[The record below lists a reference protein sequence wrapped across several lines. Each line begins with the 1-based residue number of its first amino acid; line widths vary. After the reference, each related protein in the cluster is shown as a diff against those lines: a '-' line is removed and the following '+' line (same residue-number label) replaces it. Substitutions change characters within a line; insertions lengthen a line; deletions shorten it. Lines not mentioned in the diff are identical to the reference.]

1 MKDNTT
7 KKMASIL
14 QCTDSAYYPCF
25 RFYITSSIRKY
36 PCIRSMFRNVVASLN
51 EALDITLHLRPLTDH
66 FETLEATDFT
76 DIRPL
81 FPALMHTICLVYSH
95 SAFYNSAA
103 RIIVLMT
110 ETCNLLIDMARTFLQ
125 PGSIFQIEV
134 S

>member
-1 MKDNTT
+1 
-7 KKMASIL
+7 
-14 QCTDSAYYPCF
+14 
-25 RFYITSSIRKY
+25 
-36 PCIRSMFRNVVASLN
+36 MFRNVVASLN

-66 FETLEATDFT
+66 FETLEGTDFT

-134 S
+134 HLSQSKQ